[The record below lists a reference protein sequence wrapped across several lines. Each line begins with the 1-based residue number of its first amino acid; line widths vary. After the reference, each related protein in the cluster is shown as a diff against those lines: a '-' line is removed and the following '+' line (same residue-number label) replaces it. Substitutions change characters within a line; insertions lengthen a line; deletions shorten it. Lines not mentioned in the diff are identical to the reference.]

1 MSSTASNFWPDV
13 LRLVKSTLCQL
24 GKDPTCRPSNT
35 AQTAS
40 RTGHRRPR
48 RPSCARL
55 MLWVLCFCLA
65 RTEYWQKT
73 LSKPGVRAWYYR
85 LSITSAQETMQ
96 CAGHPPQDRLQA
108 VPDTDAP
115 DADRAHAPLQGV
127 PHGRVPQRHQHDR
140 GRPRLHRQA
149 LAPSCLPPV
158 IAGDNAMRR
167 PSVTG
172 QTPSSIGYRRPT
184 RRSCAR

>member
-55 MLWVLCFCLA
+55 MLRVIM
-65 RTEYWQKT
+65 
-73 LSKPGVRAWYYR
+73 
-85 LSITSAQETMQ
+85 SITSAQETMQ

-127 PHGRVPQRHQHDR
+127 PHGRVPQRPQHDR